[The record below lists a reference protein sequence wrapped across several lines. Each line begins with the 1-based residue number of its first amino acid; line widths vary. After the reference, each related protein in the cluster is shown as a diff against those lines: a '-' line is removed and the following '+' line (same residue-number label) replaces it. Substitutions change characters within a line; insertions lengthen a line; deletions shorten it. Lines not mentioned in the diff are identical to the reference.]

1 MKKHITRFLAVA
13 ILSFMTISNLL
24 AAPTYTQYDKISDI
38 RNLEDGAYIEYV
50 GNATTTFYTLDG
62 ILIQDETGA
71 IAIDSY
77 DLSNACP
84 IPVDAGHPNLKITK
98 IKGIFYKSTPNSM
111 SRIEIQNETHA
122 ENIQVVERDVDIT
135 ITDVAISDFFANP
148 MQYECKPIRLSQA
161 KTSGKNLAFE
171 GQEIPI
177 IGIHSIP
184 TEATFIGYYGFNGSL
199 GFNVPGNR
207 YISSSEAYQ
216 TLGDLK
222 NSQPVDHP
230 VSVLDPVLVNRVVAN
245 PDGTTTLYIQYFYD
259 APGWWITIGTMLNL
273 PNNNANVEAGDSIAG
288 IRGIYTP
295 LTTKGDKV
303 FGSIIN
309 QSEDSEIVIINRNNT
324 LSIGEIQELEYIK
337 GPGVENYEAQLCS
350 SPTGT
355 IVKHGEKYF
364 LRVRNSM
371 SKTIDSVY
379 IDGADFSKY
388 VGTDHAVVGIIDA
401 GVVNPGYATFVLR
414 GENDILKDNYQFNN
428 IAELKKA
435 GRPLAVGVTYELL
448 NPVLVT
454 YKYQWYNADTQLT
467 GIHVQ
472 DETGGIF
479 IFDERDIEV
488 NPGDSVKNFK
498 GTCVYYAET
507 GAQLN
512 LSGSINYEV
521 ISENNAIDANVEEVT
536 IADLAKNRSKY
547 SSTVVK
553 LMGVKHGTRTVSNYG
568 QTTTEKYLYD
578 GNYEMVYTVWDYEL
592 YEVSNIVGIFDDGG
606 YANAFSFVALSQKH
620 ITEGTVSNPTSS
632 NNIKEDEITIILHNN
647 NLIFSSIVNQVE
659 IYTVNGQLISQ
670 KEINSTTMP
679 INLNK
684 GLYIIKV
691 VNFDTNS
698 ISINKF
704 IVK

>member
-1 MKKHITRFLAVA
+1 MKKHISQFFAIT
-13 ILSFMTISNLL
+13 ILSFMTISNLF
-24 AAPTYTQYDKISDI
+24 AATYTKYDKISDI
-38 RNLEDGAYIEYV
+38 RNLENGAYIEYT
-50 GNATTTFYTLDG
+50 GNAITTFYTTDG

-84 IPVDAGHPNLKITK
+84 IPVDAGFPNLKITN
-98 IKGIFYKSTPNSM
+98 IKGIFYKSTSESM
-111 SRIEIQNETHA
+111 TRIEIQNETHA
-122 ENIQVVERDVDIT
+122 ENIRVVERNIDIT

-171 GQEIPI
+171 GNLIPI

-199 GFNVPGNR
+199 GFNVPGSK
-207 YISSSEAYQ
+207 YISSSEAFQ
-216 TLGDLK
+216 TIVDLK
-222 NSQPVDHP
+222 DSQPVDYP
-230 VSVLDPVLVNRVVAN
+230 VSVLNPVLVNRVVAN
-245 PDGTTTLYIQYFYD
+245 PDGTTTLYIQYD
-259 APGWWITIGTMLNL
+259 QWWSTYGTMLKL
-273 PNNNANVEAGDSIAG
+273 PNNNANVEAGDSVAG

-303 FGSIIN
+303 FGSVIT
-309 QSEDSEIVIINRNNT
+309 QSEDNEIVIINRNNE
-324 LSIGEIQELEYIK
+324 LSIGAIQELEYLK
-337 GPGVENYEAQLCS
+337 GTAITNYEAQLCS

-364 LRVRNSM
+364 LRVKNSM
-371 SKTIDSVY
+371 SKEIDSVY

-388 VGTDHAVVGIIDA
+388 VGTDHAVVGIVDA

-414 GENDILKDNYQFNN
+414 GENDILKDNYQFNS

-454 YKYQWYNADTQLT
+454 YKHQWNNADTELT

-479 IFDERDIEV
+479 IFDERNIDV
-488 NPGDSVKNFK
+488 NPGDYVKNFK

-512 LSGSINYEV
+512 LSGFTNYKV
-521 ISENNAIDANVEEVT
+521 ISENNAIDSNVKEVT

-553 LMGVKHGTRTVSNYG
+553 LMGVKHDTRTVSNYG
-568 QTTTEKYLYD
+568 QTTTEKYLYAGD
-578 GNYEMVYTVWDYEL
+578 YEMVYTVWDYEL
-592 YEVSNIVGIFDDGG
+592 YEVNNIVGIFDDGG
-606 YANAFSFVALSQKH
+606 YANAFSFIALSQEH
-620 ITEGTVSNPTSS
+620 ITEGAVYNPTPTE
-632 NNIKEDEITIILHNN
+632 NTKENEILVIYNN
-647 NLIFSSIVNQVE
+647 NDLEFSSIVNQVE
-659 IYTVNGQLISQ
+659 IYTINGQLISQ
-670 KEINSTTMP
+670 KEINSTTMS

-684 GLYIIKV
+684 GLYIVKAM
-691 VNFDTNS
+691 NFDTNS
-698 ISINKF
+698 VSVHKF

>member
-1 MKKHITRFLAVA
+1 MKKHISQFFAIT
-13 ILSFMTISNLL
+13 ILSFMTISNLF
-24 AAPTYTQYDKISDI
+24 AATYTKYDKISDI
-38 RNLEDGAYIEYV
+38 RNLEDGSYIEYT

-84 IPVDAGHPNLKITK
+84 IPVNAGYPNLKITK
-98 IKGIFYKSTPNSM
+98 IKGIFYKSTSGSM
-111 SRIEIQNETHA
+111 TRIEIQNETHA
-122 ENIQVVERDVDIT
+122 ENIQVVERNVEPT
-135 ITDVAISDFFANP
+135 ITDVTISDFFANP

-199 GFNVPGNR
+199 GFNVPGSK
-207 YISSSEAYQ
+207 YISSSEAFQ
-216 TLGDLK
+216 TIVDLK
-222 NSQPVDHP
+222 DSQPVDYP
-230 VSVLDPVLVNRVVAN
+230 VSVLNPVLVNRVVAN
-245 PDGTTTLYIQYFYD
+245 PDGTTTLYIQYD
-259 APGWWITIGTMLNL
+259 QWWSTYGTMLKL
-273 PNNNANVEAGDSIAG
+273 PNNNANVEAGDSVAG

-303 FGSIIN
+303 FGSVIT
-309 QSEDSEIVIINRNNT
+309 QSEDNEIVIINRNNE
-324 LSIGEIQELEYIK
+324 LSIGAIQELEYIK

-364 LRVRNSM
+364 LRVKNSM

-379 IDGADFSKY
+379 IDGVDFSKY

-414 GENDILKDNYQFNN
+414 GENDILKDNYQFNS

-454 YKYQWYNADTQLT
+454 YKHQWNNADTELT

-479 IFDERDIEV
+479 IFDERNIDV
-488 NPGDSVKNFK
+488 NPGDYVKNFK
-498 GTCVYYAET
+498 GTCIYYAET

-512 LSGSINYEV
+512 LSGSTNYEV
-521 ISENNAIDANVEEVT
+521 ISENNAIDSNVKEVT

-553 LMGVKHGTRTVSNYG
+553 LMGVKHDIRTVSNVG
-568 QTTTEKYLYD
+568 QTTTEKYLYAGD
-578 GNYEMVYTVWDYEL
+578 YEMVYTVWDYEL
-592 YEVSNIVGIFDDGG
+592 YEINNIVGIFDDGG
-606 YANAFSFVALSQKH
+606 YANAFSFIALSQEH
-620 ITEGTVSNPTSS
+620 ITEGAVYNPTPTE
-632 NNIKEDEITIILHNN
+632 NTKENEILVIYNN
-647 NLIFSSIVNQVE
+647 NDLEFSSIINQVE
-659 IYTVNGQLISQ
+659 IYTINGQLISQ
-670 KEINSTTMP
+670 KEINSTTMS

-684 GLYIIKV
+684 GLYIVKAM
-691 VNFDTNS
+691 NFDTNS
-698 ISINKF
+698 VSVHKF